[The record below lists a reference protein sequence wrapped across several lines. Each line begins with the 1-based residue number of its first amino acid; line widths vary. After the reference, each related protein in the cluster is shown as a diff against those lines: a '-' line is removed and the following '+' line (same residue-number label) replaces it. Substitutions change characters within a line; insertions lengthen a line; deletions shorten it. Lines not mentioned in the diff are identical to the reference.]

1 MKHQSTLE
9 QLKMQ
14 LDAIY
19 AEMPT
24 NFFDMQ
30 QRDKSAFL
38 ISREIELLENPKA
51 YAQNKAHW
59 ENYEMRL

>member
-24 NFFDMQ
+24 NFFDIQ
-30 QRDKSAFL
+30 QRDKSAFI
-38 ISREIELLENPKA
+38 ISREIEKLQNPDA
-51 YAQNKAHW
+51 YEQNKKHW
-59 ENYEMRL
+59 DNWEIRL